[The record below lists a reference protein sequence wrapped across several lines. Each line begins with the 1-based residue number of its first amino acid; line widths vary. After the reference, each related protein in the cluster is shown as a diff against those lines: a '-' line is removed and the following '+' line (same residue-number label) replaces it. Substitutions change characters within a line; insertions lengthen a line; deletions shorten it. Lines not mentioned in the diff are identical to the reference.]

1 MSGTGLSF
9 VRVIGAA
16 LVAALL
22 CAALPGA
29 VALGDELSDRSAMPA
44 LTSPLAQD
52 IDRQLARDVEH
63 QLNLEQSRVLSRS
76 ATTPLQ
82 RGQTRRDIQTTR
94 QNLETLKTRVPQ
106 AKPIPVLERKLDRV
120 SRPTGALTRSP
131 GHESGFS
138 TSLGLSGS
146 VGGR

>member
-1 MSGTGLSF
+1 MSGTGLCF

-131 GHESGFS
+131 GLESGFS

>member
-106 AKPIPVLERKLDRV
+106 AKPIPVLEHKLDRV

-131 GHESGFS
+131 GLESGFS

>member
-82 RGQTRRDIQTTR
+82 RQQTRRDIGATR
-94 QNLETLKTRVPQ
+94 QNLDTLKTRVPQ

-131 GHESGFS
+131 GLESGFS

>member
-1 MSGTGLSF
+1 MSGTRLSF

-52 IDRQLARDVEH
+52 IDRQLARAVEH

-82 RGQTRRDIQTTR
+82 RQQTRRDIGATR
-94 QNLETLKTRVPQ
+94 QNLDTLKTRVPQ

-131 GHESGFS
+131 GLESGFS